1 MEAWVRARLDDARF
15 KMIAALEENVEKGGV
30 EGPERVFALAALRL
44 CRTTWAELTESL
56 PTVPQADPLVCPQ
69 QQFDNMVR
77 MNTALRSQLKEA
89 NRVARSVYR
98 IVLGP
103 ISSSAR
109 TQETVFSALEQGVR
123 FLRREMFVLQHEQQ
137 DDETELEELSFSIR
151 DFLQLADFKMSHAA
165 KRIFEVE
172 TNAAAADGSGIDWEF
187 RVQELTRDL
196 QAQLARV
203 TRQSD
208 TEKNEA
214 NEMARGL
221 RGEIL
226 SLRQEHADALLA
238 MQQECDKRIDD
249 FKEAF
254 QSDIRDLSDEL
265 ARRLQDLQIAFVY
278 KIGEQR
284 EIDAEGKSISIRSLQ
299 QCLTVERAKIE
310 AKALE
315 IAGDPNAAL
324 ERQADRYAGDT
335 AVFDDPEDVHQN
347 WDGETH
353 ETLVRLLKGKRA
365 ELDMVQRSNNVQNRL
380 KNMEWETN
388 LRDVMK
394 QYEEEI
400 SRLREKMKHLE
411 AEVEHAAKLVTV
423 RMQETAEARTEA
435 QRMQR
440 QLQDD
445 MHRQKL
451 KYDSELSAV
460 NQELVQVTQQFAKA
474 AQGAVNQEKQI
485 ADMNVYKN
493 ELTDELDEAHEAIRE
508 LKAKML
514 LMHARPPS
522 NEIGVQTTGRQKSE
536 EMDGNGK
543 RIGAVIQQA
552 MRGKGRLHSAGS
564 SVASDFSG
572 DEKQID
578 EPTDAPSA
586 SQGPSVAHSR
596 RESLANQ
603 YTLQNR
609 SGAKKMRQFFGPM
622 ETPPG
627 TPPLSPQPGGIVPAP
642 LTMARAKRRI
652 NAVLDQFGNVVEEA
666 MDDADNTD
674 APDEQSDVPAPSPQR
689 RKSKFSAWYETKQK
703 QKVDGSTKLSGF
715 TNSQAGS
722 PSTSH
727 PQSPALGTS
736 AMAPEWL
743 AESSP
748 QASGGHFD
756 KNDADNRNL
765 HREWISE
772 KLDPEY
778 LSKLFTADP
787 GDARTIAEDY
797 MGPLEATG
805 TEGPSIA
812 GSGFLLLTTEDAS
825 VRLINEPNFYR
836 LICKLAVAVEFA
848 SAAPS
853 QHTQSMNIKRIRAML
868 PNSSQLLNTSRV
880 SPVVLLDIICI
891 SQFLATFWLPR
902 IERIRAHSHAADGQ
916 WHSKDAYNNLVLV
929 LQKLRDL
936 GSPGSIVD
944 VPIEDIQEYVAHS
957 VANISR
963 SSAQLVRSPRPPPA
977 SRLGGVARAGGTTS
991 PLHSPITKYMR
1002 VIQAADIKPIMAPL
1016 IHIMGFMF
1024 ASVSLVADSLLPEGV
1039 LSTPGSP
1046 VQAMS
1051 PTMPEDAPAPMQLRA
1066 HVTGEAREVMMI
1078 VSNVPTTTS
1087 RYTPRRGPIAHLVD
1101 AQYVSSQTTMLR
1113 KASEAAIKRRGLVS
1127 SATAGGLSANGASTP
1142 GFRQKH
1148 PEMML
1153 EGTRSVKSA
1162 R

>member
-1 MEAWVRARLDDARF
+1 
-15 KMIAALEENVEKGGV
+15 MIAALEDNVEKGGV

-44 CRTTWAELTESL
+44 CRTTWAELTETL
-56 PTVPQADPLVCPQ
+56 PTVAHADPLICPQ
-69 QQFDNMVR
+69 QQFDNMVK
-77 MNTALRSQLKEA
+77 MNMALRSQLKEA

-172 TNAAAADGSGIDWEF
+172 TNAAGADGSGIDWEF

-203 TRQSD
+203 TRQSE
-208 TEKNEA
+208 TEKSQA

-221 RGEIL
+221 RGELI
-226 SLRQEHADALLA
+226 SLRQEHGDALLG
-238 MQQECDKRIDD
+238 MQQECDKRIKE

-315 IAGDPNAAL
+315 IAGDPNASL

-365 ELDMVQRSNNVQNRL
+365 ELDMIQRSNNVQNRL

-388 LRDVMK
+388 LREVMK

-440 QLQDD
+440 QLQED

-474 AQGAVNQEKQI
+474 AQNAVNQEKQI
-485 ADMNVYKN
+485 ADMNSYKN
-493 ELTDELDEAHEAIRE
+493 ELTDEVDEAHETIRD

-514 LMHARPPS
+514 QMRARPPS

-536 EMDGNGK
+536 DVDGNGK

-552 MRGKGRLHSAGS
+552 MRGKGRIFSAGS
-564 SVASDFSG
+564 SVASDLSG
-572 DEKQID
+572 DEKPNETID
-578 EPTDAPSA
+578 GGLAAP
-586 SQGPSVAHSR
+586 QGPTVAHSR

-603 YTLQNR
+603 YTLQNHR
-609 SGAKKMRQFFGPM
+609 SGVKKMRQFFGHN

-627 TPPLSPQPGGIVPAP
+627 TPPLSPQPGGIIPAP

-652 NAVLDQFGNVVEEA
+652 NAVLDQYGNVVEELVEEG
-666 MDDADNTD
+666 DDEG
-674 APDEQSDVPAPSPQR
+674 APLEEEQSVAPAPSPQR
-689 RKSKFSAWYETKQK
+689 RKSKFSAWYETKHK
-703 QKVDGSTKLSGF
+703 QKSDGAVKVSGLSS
-715 TNSQAGS
+715 NSQVAS

-727 PQSPALGTS
+727 PQSPALNAMG
-736 AMAPEWL
+736 MAPEWL
-743 AESSP
+743 AEGSP
-748 QASGGHFD
+748 QSSDQFL
-756 KNDADNRNL
+756 KNDADNNRNL

-787 GDARTIAEDY
+787 VDARTIADDY
-797 MGPLEATG
+797 MGPPEATG
-805 TEGPSIA
+805 TEGPNVG
-812 GSGFLLLTTEDAS
+812 GSGFVLLTTEDAS
-825 VRLINEPNFYR
+825 IRLINEPNFYR
-836 LICKLAVAVEFA
+836 LVCKLAVAVEYA

-868 PNSSQLLNTSRV
+868 PNSAQLLNTSRV

-891 SQFLATFWLPR
+891 SQFLRTFWLPR
-902 IERIRAHSHAADGQ
+902 IERIRAHTHAADGQ
-916 WHSKDAYNNLVLV
+916 WHSKDAYNNLILV

-944 VPIEDIQEYVAHS
+944 VPIEDIQEYVTHS
-957 VANISR
+957 AANVSR
-963 SSAQLVRSPRPPPA
+963 SSARSPRPPPA
-977 SRLGGVARAGGTTS
+977 SRLGGARSGGATS
-991 PLHSPITKYMR
+991 PVTPAAKYMR
-1002 VIQAADIKPIMAPL
+1002 VIQAVDIKPIMAPL
-1016 IHIMGFMF
+1016 VHIMGFMF
-1024 ASVSLVADSLLPEGV
+1024 ASASLVADLPTLLPEGV
-1039 LSTPGSP
+1039 LSKPGSP
-1046 VQAMS
+1046 VQAIS
-1051 PTMPEDAPAPMQLRA
+1051 PTMPEDTTPAPLQLRSHA
-1066 HVTGEAREVMMI
+1066 TGEAREVMMI
-1078 VSNVPTTTS
+1078 VSNVPTTSS
-1087 RYTPRRGPIAHLVD
+1087 RYTPRGPIAHLID
-1101 AQYVSSQTTMLR
+1101 AQYVTSQTTILR

-1127 SATAGGLSANGASTP
+1127 SATANGAGGASTSGGAMTP
-1142 GFRQKH
+1142 GHRQKH
-1148 PEMML
+1148 PDMML